1 MLAYRFLRVY
11 PVWEP
16 LQMNRNCPAPVSTH
30 SIVTLDHP
38 MIICEAL
45 ASGIPLLGAPFEQRP
60 PSKKGVLCRQT
71 HNRSEDEIVC
81 PVSARCFNVFNCL
94 PLPWVLSPLLVG
106 HSPCDSPH
114 SQESTRGEGTHVHI
128 MQFFGLATAQALNVR
143 KSNRKIQTSVGWTKD
158 TKVHQLFWYSDT
170 CHLLKLLHSQRPINA
185 EGLHFAGAG
194 QKLAS
199 CTRIST

>member
-94 PLPWVLSPLLVG
+94 PLPWVLSPSWLVIA
-106 HSPCDSPH
+106 PA
-114 SQESTRGEGTHVHI
+114 I
-128 MQFFGLATAQALNVR
+128 
-143 KSNRKIQTSVGWTKD
+143 
-158 TKVHQLFWYSDT
+158 
-170 CHLLKLLHSQRPINA
+170 RPIRKNPPEA
-185 EGLHFAGAG
+185 KALMCTSCNFLALQQRKLWMYAKVTEKYKPLWVGPKIPKYTSFLVQWYMPFARA
-194 QKLAS
+194 LALS
-199 CTRIST
+199 EANKCWGSSFRWCWPEAS

>member
-1 MLAYRFLRVY
+1 MLVYRFLRVY
-11 PVWEP
+11 PVWEL

-45 ASGIPLLGAPFEQRP
+45 ASGIPLLGARFEQRS

-71 HNRSEDEIVC
+71 HNRSEDDIVR
-81 PVSARCFNVFNCL
+81 PVSARCVNVFNCL
-94 PLPWVLSPLLVG
+94 PLPWVLSPSWLVIAPAIRPIRKNPPEAKALMCT
-106 HSPCDSPH
+106 SCNFLAL
-114 SQESTRGEGTHVHI
+114 QQRKLWMYAKVTENTNLCELAQRYQSTP
-128 MQFFGLATAQALNVR
+128 A
-143 KSNRKIQTSVGWTKD
+143 
-158 TKVHQLFWYSDT
+158 FWYSDT
-170 CHLLKLLHSQRPINA
+170 CHGLKLLHSQRPINA

-199 CTRIST
+199 CTRISS